1 MTTPTATTTTGDT
14 TIIAALRGALD
25 AEMEHD
31 DRVFVVG
38 EDVGIGGSFHLTLGL
53 LAKYGTE
60 RIRDTPVAEAGF
72 VGLAIGAAM
81 AGMRPVV
88 DFQYGDFLLPAADQ
102 IVQQACKFHYM
113 SGGQV
118 EVPIVLHAPTGASG
132 RGAQHANSIE
142 NFFYGVPGITLA
154 VPSTAYDAKGMMTTA
169 IRSDQPTLIL
179 SHKHLY
185 GSKGRHLVEGV
196 GVVGGVPDEAYE
208 VEVGKAEVR
217 RPGADITIVGSLL
230 MVHRALDAAER
241 LAETGVDAEVIDMR
255 WLAPLDTAT
264 VTDSV
269 AKTGRLLVVQ
279 EGPALGGWGADV
291 VTAVVADSF
300 GTLTAPARCLT
311 GYDKPLPFAPH
322 LESELIPSTDEIAH
336 IATELAEWS

>member
-1 MTTPTATTTTGDT
+1 MTATVTKPT
-14 TIIAALRGALD
+14 TIIAGLRGALEH
-25 AEMEHD
+25 EMEHD
-31 DRVFVVG
+31 ERVFVMG

-53 LAKYGTE
+53 SDRFGAE

-102 IVQQACKFHYM
+102 IVQQACKLHYM

-118 EVPIVLHAPTGASG
+118 DVPVVLHAPTGASG

-142 NFFYGVPGITLA
+142 NFFYGVPGLTVA
-154 VPSTAYDAKGMMTTA
+154 VPSTAYDAKGAMTTA
-169 IRSDQPTLIL
+169 IRSQQPTLIL

-185 GSKGRHLVEGV
+185 GSKGRHLVEGL
-196 GVVGGVPDEAYE
+196 GVVSGVPEEPYE
-208 VEVGKAEVR
+208 IEVGRAAVR
-217 RPGADITIVGSLL
+217 REGADITIVGSLL

-241 LAETGVDAEVIDMR
+241 LAASDIDADVIDLR
-255 WLAPLDTAT
+255 WLAPLDTET
-264 VTDSV
+264 VKASV
-269 AKTGRLLVVQ
+269 GKTGRLLVVQ
-279 EGPALGGWGADV
+279 EGPALGGWGSDV
-291 VTAVVADSF
+291 VAAIASDRFAD
-300 GTLTAPARCLT
+300 LRAPARCLA

-322 LESELIPSTDEIAH
+322 LESELVPSVDGIVAA
-336 IATELAEWS
+336 ATELTGWVA